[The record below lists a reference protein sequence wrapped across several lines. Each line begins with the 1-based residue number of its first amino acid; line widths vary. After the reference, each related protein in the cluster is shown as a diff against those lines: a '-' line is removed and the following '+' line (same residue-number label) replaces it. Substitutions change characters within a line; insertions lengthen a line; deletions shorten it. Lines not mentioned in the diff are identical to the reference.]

1 MISGGGIVEKEEP
14 IVALPNRS
22 GRITYDDRRVTCTTG
37 IVKFNIRAHKSG
49 DRCVISSAVVKEF
62 YETAGEV
69 IVTTRIPRGHCRGSR
84 CASVMEIHI
93 SEAVDVDGRGAS
105 TAAVKEIR
113 AARGDVDRCMVGAAR
128 VEKIRYRKVGVG
140 GDRCIAGATLLVEL
154 YRPIAGDGGFTTAAC
169 SFEDKRAAGQDLDFG
184 AGSVAAA
191 SKNDLSGAQGAGE
204 DFDGIS
210 AASVLESDGAGVV
223 VDLATARMAIVESDC
238 TRAFILNGRGCF
250 ACGAVI
256 KLYRST

>member
-1 MISGGGIVEKEEP
+1 
-14 IVALPNRS
+14 
-22 GRITYDDRRVTCTTG
+22 
-37 IVKFNIRAHKSG
+37 
-49 DRCVISSAVVKEF
+49 
-62 YETAGEV
+62 
-69 IVTTRIPRGHCRGSR
+69 
-84 CASVMEIHI
+84 MEIHI
-93 SEAVDVDGRGAS
+93 SKAIDVDGRGAS

-113 AARGDVDRCMVGAAR
+113 AARGDV
-128 VEKIRYRKVGVG
+128 
-140 GDRCIAGATLLVEL
+140 DRCIAGATLLVEL

-238 TRAFILNGRGCF
+238 ARAFILNGRGCF